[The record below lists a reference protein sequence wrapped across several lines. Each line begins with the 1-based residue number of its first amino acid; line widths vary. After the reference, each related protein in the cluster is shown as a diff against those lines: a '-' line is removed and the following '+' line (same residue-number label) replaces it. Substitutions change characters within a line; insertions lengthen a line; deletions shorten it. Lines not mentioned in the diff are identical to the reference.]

1 MLYSNKTKG
10 KEVLYMLNKTDI
22 ETLLAEYEQIYTKCN
37 NTKLKYFW
45 KGAIFALKIIL
56 KKG

>member
-1 MLYSNKTKG
+1 MSNKT
-10 KEVLYMLNKTDI
+10 YI
-22 ETLLAEYEQIYTKCN
+22 EKLLAEYEQIYTKCN

-56 KKG
+56 KNS